1 MIAAW
6 PRHLLVLACV
16 AFLTA
21 CAPTIQLAGTPMAGF
36 AGPHMENDDFVSF
49 DGARLGLTRWDAEGG
64 AEPWAVI
71 IGVHG
76 MNAYARSFRL
86 AGPYWAT
93 KGITTYAYDQRGF
106 GRSPQRGIWAGDDL
120 MTEDLR
126 VITAL
131 VRARYPKALIIIAGE
146 SMGGAV
152 AIEAFASDRPPAA
165 DRLILLS
172 PGVWGWSSQPPPYK
186 TSLWIAARLAPAKV
200 FTPPG
205 FVVSHVQ
212 ASDNMAELV
221 DLGRDP
227 LMVWGARTDTLYGL
241 VGLMERGWAQTG
253 RLSVPTLYLY
263 GAHDQIIPRDASF
276 KAAARLGSNA
286 RTAYY
291 ANGWHLLLVDK
302 QAQKV
307 WDDVIAYVR
316 DPAAPLPSGA
326 PPIPVNRSARK

>member
-1 MIAAW
+1 MRRIASLS
-6 PRHLLVLACV
+6 LLAGVLLLA
-16 AFLTA
+16 A
-21 CAPTIQLAGTPMAGF
+21 CAPTVQRAATPMAGF
-36 AGPHMENDDFVSF
+36 AGPRLENDGFISS
-49 DGARLGLTRWDAEGG
+49 DGSRLGLTRWDAAGG
-64 AEPWAVI
+64 KEPWAVI
-71 IGVHG
+71 VGVHG

-86 AGPYWAT
+86 AGPYWAAQ
-93 KGITTYAYDQRGF
+93 GITTYAYDQRGF
-106 GRSPQRGIWAGDDL
+106 GRSPNRGIWAGDEL
-120 MTEDLR
+120 MMEDLR

-131 VRARYPKALIIIAGE
+131 VRARHPNAIIVIAGE

-186 TSLWIAARLAPAKV
+186 TSLWVAARIAPDKV

-205 FVVSHVQ
+205 FVVSRVQ

-221 DLGRDP
+221 DMGRDP

-241 VGLMERGWAQTG
+241 VGLMERGWAETG
-253 RLSVPTLYLY
+253 QLTAPTLYLY

-276 KAAARLGSNA
+276 KAAARLGTNA

-307 WDDVIAYVR
+307 WDDVIAFIR
-316 DPAAPLPSGA
+316 DPNAPLPSGA
-326 PPIPVNRSARK
+326 PPMPVRR